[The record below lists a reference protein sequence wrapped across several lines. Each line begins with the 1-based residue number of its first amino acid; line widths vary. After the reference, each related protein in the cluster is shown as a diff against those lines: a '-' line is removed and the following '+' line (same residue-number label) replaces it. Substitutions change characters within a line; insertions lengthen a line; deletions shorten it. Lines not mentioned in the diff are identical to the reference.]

1 MLTHFF
7 WFEVRYWLRSIMLW
21 VFLLVM
27 GAMFFGAAST
37 DQVTVG
43 QALENT
49 YRNAPFVIQSFY
61 SMACVLSLLMV
72 TAFVNSAAA
81 RDFTHNTHQILFST
95 PLRKFD
101 YLMGRFWGSS
111 VISMIPVLGV
121 SLGILL
127 AKYMPWVDAERW
139 GPIDW
144 SAHAMGILVFAIP
157 NTLFVAGIMFTI
169 AALTRSTLTSF
180 LGALLLLVGYGVSEA
195 LTTDL
200 ENETLAMLVDP
211 FGVRTFQLMTKYW
224 TVADKNANTLGL
236 SGMMLWNR
244 LLWLSVGFGILA
256 AGVKWFS
263 FTERSKKA
271 KKRALQQEQAP
282 PLVKAA
288 GDVAMSHGAAAQWA
302 QFLGNARVEFWGLV
316 KSTTFLVL
324 LAASLLNT
332 VPSLILTS
340 REGYGTPSL
349 PVTYLM
355 IDIIRGSSYLFLIA
369 ILVYFAGVLVWKERD
384 ARADEIHDALP
395 YPEWVSFASKLTAL
409 LGVLFLLLATGILS
423 GVAVQAYHNYQRFQ
437 PGLYGTELLL
447 FDFLDFVYLSV
458 LAFFIHVLSPN
469 KYAGYFAYII
479 ALIINVFIWRPLDV
493 ASNMAQ
499 FGETPSRTYSDFYLF
514 APYLEGLFWFNLYW
528 LLFCG
533 LLAVATVAFWPRGKE
548 TSAGSRMRGARIN
561 FRRPLRIAASLLG
574 LAWAASAGWVFY
586 NTKARNEIRTE
597 KAGERIAADYEKK
610 YKKFQTLAQPRIR
623 GVRYTIDVYPEQ
635 RNLILLGDQEIA
647 NTAGSTISEI
657 HLTLDRSFETEVQ
670 IERASLKEEDKRL
683 GYRIYTLNPPL
694 DSGGALR
701 MKFSVKSIK
710 RGFENEVRHRNLVQ
724 NGTFFNN
731 AIAPQ
736 IGYQPSM
743 ELTNRNDR
751 RKQGLGEK
759 DTMPALERGCDANC
773 RNTYISNNSDWVS
786 VETVMSTS
794 PDQIAVAPGSLV
806 REWWENGRRYFHYRL
821 DRDSLNFYSFISAR
835 YRASREEV
843 SGLKSEVY
851 YHSEHTW
858 NVPKMQ
864 ASIRD
869 TLDYCTRNFGPY
881 GHKQARIIEF
891 PRFGRFAQAF
901 PGTMPYSEGIGF
913 IADLKNPDDIDMVY
927 YVVAHE
933 MGHQWWAHQVIG
945 ANMQGATL
953 LSETMAQYT
962 ALMVMEKRY
971 GRDLMRKFLEYEM
984 DRYLRSRGREL
995 LKERPLLTVESGQGY
1010 IHYQKGSVVLYYLKE
1025 MIGEEAV
1032 NRALRRMIQQF
1043 AYAPPPYPT
1052 AHQLVDALRQQT
1064 PPDLQ
1069 YLIKDLFEEITLF
1082 SNRTLKASA
1091 VKRDGD
1097 RYDVTI
1103 EVESKKMKA
1112 DAKGTEQEVALNDW
1126 IEIGA
1131 FSKPAKGK
1139 KYGAT
1144 LHRQRV
1150 KVVSGKNTYTFTT
1163 AGLPEKAG
1171 IDPFLLLVDR
1181 VPSDNVR
1188 TVTVN

>member
-37 DQVTVG
+37 DQITVG

-81 RDFTHNTHQILFST
+81 RDFTCNTHQIVFST

-101 YLMGRFWGSS
+101 YLMGRFLGASLIS
-111 VISMIPVLGV
+111 VIPVLGV

-139 GPIDW
+139 GPVDW
-144 SAHAMGILVFAIP
+144 SAHGMGILVFAIP
-157 NTLFVAGIMFTI
+157 NTLFVSGIMFTI

-180 LGALLLLVGYGVSEA
+180 LAALLLLVGYGVSEA
-195 LTTDL
+195 LTSDL
-200 ENETLAMLVDP
+200 ENETIAMLVDP
-211 FGVRTFQLMTKYW
+211 FAARTFALMTKYW
-224 TVADKNANTLGL
+224 TVADKNANTLGFT
-236 SGMMLWNR
+236 GMMLWNR
-244 LLWLSVGFGILA
+244 LLWLGVGFGILA
-256 AGVKWFS
+256 AGLKWFS
-263 FTERSKKA
+263 FTERSRRT
-271 KKRALQQEQAP
+271 KKRPPKADPAAP
-282 PLVKAA
+282 PVAA
-288 GDVAMSHGAAAQWA
+288 QAAVALSHGAVAQWA
-302 QFLGNARVEFWGLV
+302 QLLGNVRVEFWGLV
-316 KSTTFLVL
+316 RSTAFLVL

-332 VPSLILTS
+332 VPSLLLTA
-340 REGYGTPSL
+340 RQGYGTPSL

-395 YPEWVSFASKLTAL
+395 YPEWVSYASKLAAL
-409 LGVLFLLLATGILS
+409 LGVLFLLLGTGILC
-423 GVAVQAYHNYQRFQ
+423 GAAVQAYHNYQRFQ

-447 FDFLDFVYLSV
+447 FDYLAFLHLAV
-458 LAFFIHVLSPN
+458 LAFFVHVLSPN
-469 KYAGYFAYII
+469 KYAGYFAYIVI
-479 ALIINVFIWRPLDV
+479 LIINVFIWRPLDV
-493 ASNMAQ
+493 ASNMVQ
-499 FGETPSRTYSDFYLF
+499 FGETPSRVYSDFYLF
-514 APYLEGLFWFNLYW
+514 GPYLEGLFWFHVYW

-533 LLAVATVAFWPRGKE
+533 LLAVATVVFWPRGKE
-548 TSAGSRMRGARIN
+548 TSAASRFRSARLN
-561 FRRPLRIAASLLG
+561 FLLSVRIAAGVIG
-574 LAWAASAGWVFY
+574 LTWAASAAWVFY
-586 NTKARNEIRTE
+586 NTKVRNEIRTE
-597 KAGERIAADYEKK
+597 KAGERIAGDYEKK
-610 YKKFQTLAQPRIR
+610 YKKFLSLPQPRIQS
-623 GVRYTIDVYPEQ
+623 VRYAIDVYPEQ
-635 RNLILLGDQEIA
+635 RNLILIGEQIIA
-647 NTAGSTISEI
+647 NKSARAIPEI
-657 HLTLDRSFETEVQ
+657 HLTLDRGFETQVE
-670 IERASLKEEDKRL
+670 IERASSKEDDKRL
-683 GYRIYTLNPPL
+683 GYRIYSLNPPL
-694 DSGGALR
+694 QPGGALT
-701 MKFSVKSIK
+701 MKFTVKSIR
-710 RGFENEVRHRNLVQ
+710 RGFENEVRHRNKVQ

-731 AIAPQ
+731 TIAPQ
-736 IGYQPSM
+736 IGYQPSL

-751 RKQGLGEK
+751 KKQGLNEK
-759 DTMPALERGCDANC
+759 DTMPALDPNCDANC

-806 REWWENGRRYFHYRL
+806 REWTENGRRYFHYRL

-835 YRASREEV
+835 YNVARADV
-843 SGLKSEVY
+843 NGLKSEVY

-864 ASIRD
+864 DSIRD
-869 TLDYCTRNFGPY
+869 TLAYCTRNFGPY
-881 GHKQARIIEF
+881 AHKQARIIEF
-891 PRFGRFAQAF
+891 PRFGTFAQAF

-913 IADLKNPDDIDMVY
+913 IADLKDPDDIDMVY

-933 MGHQWWAHQVIG
+933 MGHQLWAHQVIG
-945 ANMQGATL
+945 ADMQGATL
-953 LSETMAQYT
+953 LSETMSQYT
-962 ALMVMEKRY
+962 ALMVMEQRY
-971 GRDLMRKFLEYEM
+971 GRDMMRKFLEYEM
-984 DRYLRSRGREL
+984 DGYLRSRGREL
-995 LKERPLLTVESGQGY
+995 LKEKPLLTVESGQGY
-1010 IHYQKGSVVLYYLKE
+1010 IHYRKGSVVLYYLKE

-1032 NRALRRMIQQF
+1032 NRALRRMVEQF

-1052 AHQLVDALRQQT
+1052 SHHLVDALRRET
-1064 PPDLQ
+1064 PAELQ

-1091 VKRDGD
+1091 VKSRDG
-1097 RYDVTI
+1097 RYTVTI
-1103 EVESKKMKA
+1103 DVESKKIRA
-1112 DAKGTEQEVALNDW
+1112 DEKGAEREVPLNDW

-1131 FSKPAKGK
+1131 FAKPAKGK

-1150 KVVSGKNTYTFTT
+1150 RVSAAKNTYTFTT
-1163 AGLPEKAG
+1163 VELPDKAG